1 MVEVVP
7 SLESGLMAPCGRRFR
22 RAGFGGWGG
31 VRRGEGELGGVR
43 TLAAASGG
51 FLARGFLPWPAPSP
65 GGYVCQ
71 LLETSNLPLL
81 FMKL

>member
-7 SLESGLMAPCGRRFR
+7 SLGSGLMAHM
-22 RAGFGGWGG
+22 G
-31 VRRGEGELGGVR
+31 VVSVGLGSGVR

-51 FLARGFLPWPAPSP
+51 FLERGYLPWPAPSP
-65 GGYVCQ
+65 GGYMCQ
-71 LLETSNLPLL
+71 LLETSNFPLL